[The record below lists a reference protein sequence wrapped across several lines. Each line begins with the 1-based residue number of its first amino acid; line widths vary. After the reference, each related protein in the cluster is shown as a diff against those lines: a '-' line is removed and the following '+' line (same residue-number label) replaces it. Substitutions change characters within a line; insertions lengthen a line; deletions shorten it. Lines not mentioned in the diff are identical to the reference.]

1 MIPVMP
7 EITSII
13 ASINVMIQLFMLSF
27 PIHNMINDN
36 IANTPNTNWPM
47 EQIRFHFFI
56 VYLTFMH
63 KKGLPLIV

>member
-1 MIPVMP
+1 
-7 EITSII
+7 
-13 ASINVMIQLFMLSF
+13 MIQLSMLSF

-56 VYLTFMH
+56 GYLTFMH